1 MKFRHLCTLL
11 SLIASLAVDAGCS
24 QNAQQLTPG
33 GVAALSS
40 TRVTSAIANSA
51 SPAPSFASFVGQDL
65 TSDQIEALIDPT
77 VTGSDR
83 KLAHYFMALMPKGM
97 RGDFVYIRNDGTL
110 LSNRPA
116 ALLGA
121 HVGLGSAPSI
131 TPIASPGIIASG
143 RLRNESGAPPPG
155 TGGPYSRQY
164 SANGVDAAYTYAT
177 FDCNDAEL
185 FNTISGENDTGTMY
199 LGGFGNTGSGIDA
212 GLQYNSS
219 GTIQPFFNSSQLGG
233 YVGLK
238 YGNPQVHYTCG
249 EPIGMMYG
257 GLPYSQPDPTE
268 PGNYYTFFAAGIP
281 DIAPYDMQLP
291 PAQSNWTM
299 SAWTFIQ
306 TPSDF
311 LNAGTDATGA
321 SSPCATCV
329 TKRMLSIAQSYVTA
343 DSECLGACNGTTA
356 NRWDQTVMGQLVSPC
371 ANNSDGSSAECTIQY
386 QSNNSWLGGYQVFPD
401 SNVVQVND
409 ANPNSGTEGINLTY
423 DEQGTAGNGRLIPSA
438 VTFKS
443 GLPIAPA
450 TPCTPDSK
458 EYCYTTLSQTLLG
471 QCNTGSVGP
480 RGEPIEVNTYKT
492 SYYIFQ
498 FNTSEQTQRLLETA
512 TSAQKAGTSHC
523 EPVTTT
529 WSPQNPATQYGD
541 STLP

>member
-1 MKFRHLCTLL
+1 
-11 SLIASLAVDAGCS
+11 
-24 QNAQQLTPG
+24 
-33 GVAALSS
+33 
-40 TRVTSAIANSA
+40 
-51 SPAPSFASFVGQDL
+51 
-65 TSDQIEALIDPT
+65 
-77 VTGSDR
+77 
-83 KLAHYFMALMPKGM
+83 
-97 RGDFVYIRNDGTL
+97 
-110 LSNRPA
+110 
-116 ALLGA
+116 
-121 HVGLGSAPSI
+121 
-131 TPIASPGIIASG
+131 
-143 RLRNESGAPPPG
+143 
-155 TGGPYSRQY
+155 
-164 SANGVDAAYTYAT
+164 
-177 FDCNDAEL
+177 
-185 FNTISGENDTGTMY
+185 
-199 LGGFGNTGSGIDA
+199 
-212 GLQYNSS
+212 
-219 GTIQPFFNSSQLGG
+219 
-233 YVGLK
+233 
-238 YGNPQVHYTCG
+238 
-249 EPIGMMYG
+249 
-257 GLPYSQPDPTE
+257 
-268 PGNYYTFFAAGIP
+268 
-281 DIAPYDMQLP
+281 
-291 PAQSNWTM
+291 
-299 SAWTFIQ
+299 
-306 TPSDF
+306 
-311 LNAGTDATGA
+311 
-321 SSPCATCV
+321 
-329 TKRMLSIAQSYVTA
+329 MLSIAQSYVTA